1 MTRKR
6 RRILTAGLSA
16 IAAILLF
23 SFYLSTTEADLSV
36 YLEPT
41 DNGQTKVIAD
51 RVGAIYETEWFLS
64 NLKEIPLAG
73 STTRVLTWTEHRSD
87 GNSEMYA
94 ISISGKEFVVRNAE
108 PRLRLRAGTF
118 DPIREAP
125 PSLPFT
131 RRTDEDPKA
140 YIVQFVTQP
149 LEEYRQAIKEAGG
162 RVFIYVADHAHI
174 VQMDEKTAEKVAGFP
189 FVRWVG
195 HYEPGYKI
203 DHELLPA
210 LEARNLEERKYN
222 VMVLERGGGMHRRA
236 AERIE
241 QAGGIVHNIIEEGF
255 RLETTLDASQLLDT
269 ASSPDILYIDPWF
282 PPEDDMDIV
291 RTTGGANNIE
301 ALTGYRGEGVRAEV
315 MDNGLRQ
322 THSDFQSGSPPLIHN
337 SSNTNETTNHGT
349 STYGIVFGRGTA
361 NAAGRGLLPEAQGIF
376 ADYDFLANRYT
387 HTARLGQPPYN
398 AVFQSNSWGN
408 GLTVNYTTI
417 SAELDDIIF
426 INDILIL
433 HSQSNT
439 GTRSSRPQA
448 WSKNVVSV
456 GGIYHYNNTNNAD
469 DRWAGGA
476 SIGPAADGRM
486 KPDLAN
492 YYDAIFATSFN
503 SNTSYTSTF
512 GGTSAAT
519 PITAGHFGIFYQ
531 MWHNSAFDNP
541 TGPTVFESRPHA
553 MTAKAVMINTA
564 MQWDMS
570 PDATD
575 IRRENQGFGRVS
587 VDNLYA
593 LREKMLIVDGNDVLN
608 NLETKTYLVTVA
620 PGSSDPLKI
629 TLAYIDP
636 MGNPAVTPARIN
648 DLDLKVTAP
657 DGTTYWGNNGLAG
670 RGMWSQPGDDPN
682 KADTVENVF
691 IETPIPG
698 VWRIDIIASELNQD
712 ANPDTPD
719 VLDARFSLIA
729 SGISLVSPTSAT
741 VAVEGRV
748 LTAAGRGL
756 GGVTLTAAAI
766 DGEKKRARTNTFG
779 YFRIEGLRAGETYII
794 SAASRGYSLEPS
806 ERVVTT
812 FEDISGIVFTAGSAS
827 IETAKRP

>member
-1 MTRKR
+1 MTRKWR
-6 RRILTAGLSA
+6 RTLTAGLSA

-23 SFYLSTTEADLSV
+23 SYYLSTTEADLSV

-41 DNGQTKVIAD
+41 DHGLTRVIAD
-51 RVGAIYETEWFLS
+51 KVGAIYETEWPVS

-73 STTRVLTWTEHRSD
+73 STTRVLTWTEHKAD

-94 ISISGKEFVVRNAE
+94 ISISGKEFVVRNTE

-118 DPIREAP
+118 DPLREVP
-125 PSLPFT
+125 PSLPFA
-131 RRTDEDPKA
+131 RRTGEDHNA

-210 LEARNLEERKYN
+210 LATRNLEERKYN
-222 VMVLERGGGMHRRA
+222 VMVLERGGKMHRRA

-241 QAGGIVHNIIEEGF
+241 QSGGVVHNMIEEGF
-255 RLETTLDASQLLDT
+255 RLEATLDASQLMDI

-282 PPEDDMDIV
+282 PPENDMDIV

-322 THSDFQSGSPPLIHN
+322 THADFQSGSPPLIHN

-426 INDILIL
+426 INDILL
-433 HSQSNT
+433 LQSQSNT

-456 GGIYHYNNTNNAD
+456 GGIYHYNNVNNAD

-476 SIGPAADGRM
+476 SIGPAADGRI

-492 YYDAIFATSFN
+492 YYDAIFASSFN

-541 TGPTVFESRPHA
+541 TGPTVFESRPRA
-553 MTAKAVMINTA
+553 MTAKAVMVNTA

-587 VDNLYA
+587 LANLYA
-593 LREKMLIVDGNDVLN
+593 LREKMLIVDESVPLE
-608 NLETKTYLVTVA
+608 NLETRSFIVNVA
-620 PGSSDPLKI
+620 PGSTDPLKI
-629 TLAYIDP
+629 TMAYTDP
-636 MGNPAVTPARIN
+636 MGNPAVIPARIN

-657 DGTTYWGNNGLAG
+657 DGTVYWGNQGLSG
-670 RGMWSQPGDDPN
+670 RGMWSVPGGSPS
-682 KADTVENVF
+682 KVDTVENVF
-691 IETPIPG
+691 IETPMAG
-698 VWRIDIIASELNQD
+698 VWRIDVFAAEINQD
-712 ANPDTPD
+712 ARPETPG
-719 VLDARFSLIA
+719 VTDADFALAA
-729 SGISLVSPTSAT
+729 SGISRVSPTSAP
-741 VAVEGRV
+741 VSVEGRA
-748 LTAAGRGL
+748 LTVDGRGVM
-756 GGVTLTAAAI
+756 GAAI
-766 DGEKKRARTNTFG
+766 TITGSGGEQKRAITNGFG
-779 YFRIEGLRAGETYII
+779 HYRIDGLRAGETYIL
-794 SAASRGYSLEPS
+794 SAGARRYLFVPAEI
-806 ERVVTT
+806 VVTVHD
-812 FEDISGIVFTAGSAS
+812 DITGVDFVAS
-827 IETAKRP
+827 PRDQHP